1 MKQPEGA
8 SPSGGRSR
16 LRWLLL
22 APFAA
27 MLDVGSYNRIRP
39 ALAGIPFFYWY
50 QLLWILIAAAL
61 IFLVYRRESNGR
73 RESDGHRE
81 TGGDAS

>member
-1 MKQPEGA
+1 MKQPEGI
-8 SPSGGRSR
+8 SPGGRGSR

-27 MLDVGSYNRIRP
+27 MLDVGSYNRIEP
-39 ALAGIPFFYWY
+39 TLSGIPFFYWY

>member
-8 SPSGGRSR
+8 SSGGGRSR

-27 MLDVGSYNRIRP
+27 MLDVGSYSRIRP

-50 QLLWILIAAAL
+50 QLLWILIAAAI
-61 IFLVYRRESNGR
+61 IFLVYQRER
-73 RESDGHRE
+73 DGHRE
-81 TGGDAS
+81 TGGGAP

>member
-1 MKQPEGA
+1 MKLPQKASQGA
-8 SPSGGRSR
+8 GRTW

-22 APFAA
+22 APFVAL
-27 MLDVGSYNRIRP
+27 LDVGSYNRIEP

-61 IFLVYRRESNGR
+61 IFLVYRREREWQRGRDGQHENGG
-73 RESDGHRE
+73 EMS
-81 TGGDAS
+81 

>member
-50 QLLWILIAAAL
+50 QLLWILIAAAI
-61 IFLVYRRESNGR
+61 IFLVYQRER
-73 RESDGHRE
+73 DEHMARDGHRE
-81 TGGDAS
+81 TGGGAP

>member
-1 MKQPEGA
+1 MKAPEDT
-8 SPSGGRSR
+8 PSGGRTR

-27 MLDVGSYNRIRP
+27 MLDVGSYNRIEP

-50 QLLWILIAAAL
+50 QLLWILVAAAI
-61 IFLVYRRESNGR
+61 IFLVYHREREGH
-73 RESDGHRE
+73 RESDG
-81 TGGDAS
+81 GGP